1 MSLDPAR
8 TPVLIGLGQCL
19 ERDGVVTTVDLCA
32 RAAELA
38 FEDAPGIREKI
49 ERLSMVSVIFSPA
62 SEGAATEVCDRL
74 SLPDVKR
81 EMTTPGGNTPQWLMN
96 RACEQIVAGEL
107 ETTLLVGAESTRSMR
122 KANPDQDFMRA
133 GLETREEDGPK
144 DEVVGATMRGMISQ
158 AEIEANL
165 VRPADTYP
173 IFENALAAKLG
184 TDPAGSRARIAG
196 FMARSSEFAAKNPM
210 AWFLDVRAADEIS
223 TPTPDNRLTAEPY
236 TKCMNSFMN
245 VDQGAALIVTTL
257 AVARELGLE
266 DQAIFPWAGANSADL
281 VPIERE
287 DLAASP
293 AIRAAAQATFD
304 AAGVTLDD
312 IDFIDIYSCFPI
324 AVQISAR
331 EIGLALDDPRGLT
344 QTGGMSFFGGPGNN
358 YTTHGI
364 AAVALRLRE
373 GGRLGYV
380 TGNGGILSKHSIG
393 IYGNVAPS
401 RPFQLADTSAAQQ
414 AIQASALEW
423 TCEAEG
429 EAVVDAGT
437 VVYGRDG
444 APSFAPVIATLPD
457 GRRICAVADEAT
469 LPSLAGRAL
478 EGETIRVTGAHPPKF
493 SL

>member
-1 MSLDPAR
+1 MPLDPTR
-8 TPVLIGLGQCL
+8 TPVLLGLGQCL
-19 ERDGVVTTVDLCA
+19 EREGVVTTVDLCV
-32 RAAELA
+32 RAAERA
-38 FEDAPGIREKI
+38 FEDAPGTRERI
-49 ERLSMVSVIFSPA
+49 QRLSMVSVIFSPA

-74 SLPDVKR
+74 SLSEVNR

-96 RACEQIVAGEL
+96 RACDQIVKGEL
-107 ETTLLVGAESTRSMR
+107 ETTLFVGAESTRSMKR
-122 KANPDQDFMRA
+122 ADPERDFMRA
-133 GLETREEDGPK
+133 ALDTREDDGPK
-144 DEVVGATMRGMISQ
+144 DEVVGASMRGMLSQ

-184 TDPAGSRARIAG
+184 TDPVGSRARIAA
-196 FMARSSEFAAKNPM
+196 FMARSSEVAATNPM
-210 AWFLDVRAADEIS
+210 AWFQDVRSAGDIATA
-223 TPTPDNRLTAEPY
+223 TPANRLTAEPY

-293 AIRAAAQATFD
+293 AIRAAASATFE

-312 IDFIDIYSCFPI
+312 IDYIDLYSCFPI

-331 EIGLALDDPRGLT
+331 EIGLELDDPRGLT

-358 YTTHGI
+358 YTTHSI

-393 IYGNVAPS
+393 IYSNEAPS

-414 AIQASALEW
+414 AIQDSALEW
-423 TCEAEG
+423 TSEAEG

-469 LPSLAGRAL
+469 LPTLAGKAL
-478 EGETIRVTGAHPPKF
+478 EGRTIRVTGARPPEF
-493 SL
+493 AI

>member
-1 MSLDPAR
+1 MADEP
-8 TPVLIGLGQCL
+8 GL
-19 ERDGVVTTVDLCA
+19 
-32 RAAELA
+32 RA
-38 FEDAPGIREKI
+38 G
-49 ERLSMVSVIFSPA
+49 
-62 SEGAATEVCDRL
+62 
-74 SLPDVKR
+74 
-81 EMTTPGGNTPQWLMN
+81 
-96 RACEQIVAGEL
+96 VAGEL
-107 ETTLLVGAESTRSMR
+107 ETTSSWVPSRRARCEGEPRTGLHARGTRDPR
-122 KANPDQDFMRA
+122 
-133 GLETREEDGPK
+133 GGWTRTSG
-144 DEVVGATMRGMISQ
+144 RGHDARDDRQ

-196 FMARSSEFAAKNPM
+196 FMAQSSEFAAKNPM
-210 AWFLDVRAADEIS
+210 AWFPDVRAAEEIS

>member
-1 MSLDPAR
+1 MSLDPTR
-8 TPVLIGLGQCL
+8 TPVLLGLGQCL
-19 ERDGVVTTVDLCA
+19 EREEVVTTVELCA
-32 RAAELA
+32 RAAERA
-38 FEDAPGIREKI
+38 FEDAPGIKDRVQ
-49 ERLSMVSVIFSPA
+49 RVSMVSVIFSPA

-74 SLPDVKR
+74 SMGDVER

-96 RACEQIVAGEL
+96 RACDEIVKGEL
-107 ETTLLVGAESTRSMR
+107 ETTLIVGAESTRSM
-122 KANPDQDFMRA
+122 KQTKPDQDFMRA
-133 GLETREEDGPK
+133 GLETRDESGPK
-144 DEVVGATMRGMISQ
+144 DEVVGASMRGMLSK

-184 TDPAGSRARIAG
+184 TDPEGSRARIAA
-196 FMARSSEFAAKNPM
+196 FMARSSEVAAKNPM
-210 AWFLDVRAADEIS
+210 AWFPSVRTADDIATA
-223 TPTPDNRLTAEPY
+223 TPANRLTAEPY

-257 AVARELGLE
+257 AIARELGLE
-266 DQAIFPWAGANSADL
+266 EQAIFPWAGANSADL

-293 AIRAAAQATFD
+293 AIRAAAAATFE
-304 AAGVTLDD
+304 AAGVTLDE
-312 IDFIDIYSCFPI
+312 IDFIDLYSCFPV
-324 AVQISAR
+324 AVEISAR

-358 YTTHGI
+358 YTAHGI

-393 IYGNVAPS
+393 IYANEPPS

-414 AIQASALEW
+414 AIQDSALEW
-423 TCEAEG
+423 TSEAEG
-429 EAVVDAGT
+429 DAVVDAGT

-444 APSFAPVIATLPD
+444 APAFAPVIATLTD
-457 GRRICAVADEAT
+457 GRRVCAVADDAT
-469 LPSLAGRAL
+469 LPTLAGRTL
-478 EGETIRVTGAHPPKF
+478 EGRTIRVTGASPPKF
-493 SL
+493 SV

>member
-1 MSLDPAR
+1 MSLDPTR
-8 TPVLIGLGQCL
+8 TPVLLGIGQCL
-19 ERDGVVTTVDLCA
+19 ERDGIVSTVELCA

-38 FEDAPGIREKI
+38 FEDAPGTRERI
-49 ERLSMVSVIFSPA
+49 QRLSMVSVIFSPA
-62 SEGAATEVCDRL
+62 SEGAATEVCDLL

-107 ETTLLVGAESTRSMR
+107 ETTILVGAESTRSMR
-122 KANPDQDFMRA
+122 KADPDQDFMRA
-133 GLETREEDGPK
+133 GLETREEGGPK
-144 DEVVGATMRGMISQ
+144 DEVVGATMRGMLSKP
-158 AEIEANL
+158 EIEANL

-184 TDPAGSRARIAG
+184 TDPAGSRARIAA
-196 FMARSSEFAAKNPM
+196 FMSRSSEVAAKNPM
-210 AWFLDVRAADEIS
+210 AWFQDVRSAEDIA
-223 TPTPDNRLTAEPY
+223 TPTPANRMTAEPY

-266 DQAIFPWAGANSADL
+266 DQAIYPWAGANSADL

-293 AIRAAAQATFD
+293 AIRAAAAATFE

-393 IYGNVAPS
+393 IYSNEAPE
-401 RPFQLADTSAAQQ
+401 RPFQIADTSAAQQ
-414 AIQASALEW
+414 AIQDSALEW
-423 TCEAEG
+423 TSEAEG

-444 APSFAPVIATLPD
+444 SPAFAPVIATLPD
-457 GRRICAVADEAT
+457 GKRICAVADEAT
-469 LPSLAGRAL
+469 LPTLTGRTL
-478 EGETIRVTGAHPPKF
+478 EGQTIRVTGASPPKF
-493 SL
+493 TV